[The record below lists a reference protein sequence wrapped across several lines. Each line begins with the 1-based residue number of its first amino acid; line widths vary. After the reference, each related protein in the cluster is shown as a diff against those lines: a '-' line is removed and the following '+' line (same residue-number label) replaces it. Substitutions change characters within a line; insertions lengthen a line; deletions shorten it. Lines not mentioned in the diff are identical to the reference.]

1 VKNSSIT
8 IRHPVGLHARPAAMF
23 VQTAQKFSA
32 KISVTCSA
40 KTANAKS
47 LLALLGLGVT
57 KDSDILIKA
66 DGADEEDAVNALV
79 ALVESN
85 FGEHS

>member
-1 VKNSSIT
+1 MKESSIT
-8 IRHPVGLHARPAAMF
+8 IRHAVGLHARPAALF

-32 KISVTCSA
+32 KISVTCNA

-47 LLALLGLGVT
+47 LLGLLGLGVT
-57 KDSDILIKA
+57 KDTDILIKA
-66 DGADEEDAVNALV
+66 DGSDEEEAVKALV

-85 FGEHS
+85 FGDRP

>member
-1 VKNSSIT
+1 MKESSIT
-8 IRHPVGLHARPAAMF
+8 IRHPVGLHARPAALF

-32 KISVTCSA
+32 KISVTHGA

-47 LLALLGLGVT
+47 LLGLLGLGVT
-57 KDSDILIKA
+57 KDADISIKA
-66 DGADEEDAVNALV
+66 DGADEEAAVDALV

-85 FGEHS
+85 FGDRP